1 MVNDTKQIH
10 PRPQHR
16 HPSRTASPVLRA
28 GVPSSL
34 LARGACTP
42 RGLFRLVGCSIQNS
56 SCKSRSRRTAKGSR
70 IFGGQPLTPPRN
82 QMTLLKQKQVL
93 ILACLAFRILRMAF
107 IYLVFGGLRGTAPAH
122 GKGQP
127 AFWGASPLTPPRN
140 QMILLKQKQV
150 LILACLGLFVYWEWH
165 SYTLFS
171 AAYGGRPQRTA
182 KGSRLFGGPA
192 P

>member
-34 LARGACTP
+34 LVRGACTP

-93 ILACLAFRILRMAF
+93 ILACLAFSYTENGIHIPCFRRLTGDGPSARQRAAGF
-107 IYLVFGGLRGTAPAH
+107 LG
-122 GKGQP
+122 GQP
-127 AFWGASPLTPPRN
+127 PD
-140 QMILLKQKQV
+140 
-150 LILACLGLFVYWEWH
+150 
-165 SYTLFS
+165 
-171 AAYGGRPQRTA
+171 AAP
-182 KGSRLFGGPA
+182 
-192 P
+192 

>member
-140 QMILLKQKQV
+140 QMTLLKQEQV
-150 LILACLGLFVYWEWH
+150 LIQAYLAFC
-165 SYTLFS
+165 T
-171 AAYGGRPQRTA
+171 T
-182 KGSRLFGGPA
+182 
-192 P
+192 